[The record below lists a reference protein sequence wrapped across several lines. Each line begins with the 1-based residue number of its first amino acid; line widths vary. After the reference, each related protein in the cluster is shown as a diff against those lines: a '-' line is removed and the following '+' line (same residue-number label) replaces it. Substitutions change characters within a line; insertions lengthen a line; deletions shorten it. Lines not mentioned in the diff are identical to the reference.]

1 MLLGTLFVINCY
13 RAATQSVVHDEALS
27 WQFYL
32 AGPVSEIFE
41 YYTANNHFLATLLFR
56 LSTALFGVSAFS
68 MRLPTL
74 LASAWYF
81 WSVFQLGVLVF
92 EDGILFLIA
101 VGLLALNP
109 ILLDFLVASRGY
121 GLAIAGLFWA
131 LLQMIAY
138 LREPSDGGSNVQRAR
153 LWKAAAGLGIAFAAN
168 LTMLIPDAILAIL
181 FAILLRRRAR
191 PALSAVESP
200 EVSSKTKKKKKIRK
214 TAPTVTGANELLHFF
229 VPLLLIGLAYG
240 LGAPIETAEMQNFYT
255 GASSPMV
262 SLRNLVEV
270 SFVYGD
276 RAASLA
282 SPIVLNI
289 WLWFVAAFLAAALAA
304 GVITTLRIVRGSR
317 DEALTAPQIAVMLT
331 ATPVVFSGL
340 LLLLAHLITGLPYPE
355 DRTGLY
361 FIPLSLLCVTALLKL
376 WEDRWPAPAWWSGVA
391 VCGLFVVAFALQIQ
405 LSSFRVWRYDADT
418 AHIFSVIE
426 QRKNN
431 SGPIRLGVSWVLEPT
446 LNFYRVTRGAN
457 WLEPVRRDG
466 FDGDRQYYLV
476 TEEDRGE
483 MTRLGLKEIYRG
495 PVSGTVLATR

>member
-1 MLLGTLFVINCY
+1 MLLAALFVINCY
-13 RAATQSVVHDEALS
+13 RAATQSIVHDEALS

-32 AGPVSEIFE
+32 SGPVSSIFE

-56 LSTALFGVSAFS
+56 ISTALFGVSALS

-74 LASAWYF
+74 LAGAWYF
-81 WSVFQLGVLVF
+81 RSIFLLGVLVF

-131 LLQMIAY
+131 LLQMIVY
-138 LREPSDGGSNVQRAR
+138 LREPLDASPNVRRVR

-168 LTMLIPDAILAIL
+168 LTMLIPDAILAVLFGIL
-181 FAILLRRRAR
+181 IRRRIR
-191 PALSAVESP
+191 PAQ
-200 EVSSKTKKKKKIRK
+200 SSMEPPDVPSKKKKKKKIRK
-214 TAPTVTGANELLHFF
+214 TGMTGASELLQFF

-240 LGAPIETAEMQNFYT
+240 LAAPIETAEMQNFYT
-255 GASSPMV
+255 GASSAMG
-262 SLRNLVEV
+262 SLRNLMEV
-270 SFVYGD
+270 SFAYGD
-276 RAASLA
+276 RAVSLA
-282 SPIVLNI
+282 SPLVRNI
-289 WLWFVAAFLAAALAA
+289 WLWCVAAFLAAAVAA
-304 GVITTLRIVRGSR
+304 GIITTLRILRGSR
-317 DEALTAPQIAVMLT
+317 VQVPTAPQIAVILT
-331 ATPVVFSGL
+331 STPVVFSAFL
-340 LLLLAHLITGLPYPE
+340 LVLAHMITGLPYPE

-361 FIPLSLLCVTALLKL
+361 FVPLSLLCVTALLKL
-376 WEDRWPAPAWWSGVA
+376 WEDRLPAPAWWASVA
-391 VCGLFVVAFALQIQ
+391 VCGLLVIAFALQIQ

-418 AHIFSVIE
+418 ERIFSLIE
-426 QRKNN
+426 KRSSGN
-431 SGPIRLGVSWVLEPT
+431 GPIRLGVSWVLEPA
-446 LNFYRVTRGAN
+446 LNFYRVTHGAN